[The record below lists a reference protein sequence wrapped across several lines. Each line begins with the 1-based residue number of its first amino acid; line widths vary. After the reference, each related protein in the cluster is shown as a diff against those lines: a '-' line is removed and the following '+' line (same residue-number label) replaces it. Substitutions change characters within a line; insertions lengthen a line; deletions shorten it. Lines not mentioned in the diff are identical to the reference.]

1 MQAHNPIILNDMRK
15 LLILWLCVVS
25 STLTMGQEML
35 EIIEPE
41 YIHLTTDRPFYFE
54 EERLVFQ
61 AVALSSKSFNI
72 VRRNDVLHAE
82 LLNDAGEL
90 LISERVLW
98 INGVANGE
106 MRLPKL
112 FEDYGTVYLH
122 VYTSSLLDEL
132 AWVRTNA
139 TIPVYRIPVTAMEE
153 NVLEAA
159 DDRKEPELIFYPSAD
174 QWVTNLP
181 NQVFLRAANTEK
193 GSSYK
198 AGITYSKSNVTD
210 SIAIGQN
217 RVGMFSIAPK
227 AGEAFTVS
235 LFEGKTI
242 VWSKD
247 YSAAN
252 SPGLTVQVQADNKAS
267 LELKI
272 LHTYV
277 DERKVEIE
285 ITHGGQDVLKRMLV
299 LNQPVVTVLVP
310 ANNQTEDRVFSIRIK
325 SEDGQVLHERL
336 VFEEANH
343 EQSLRWINQ
352 RAKLPSGST
361 PTLLFMVDSDSVDYS
376 RSYLSVKLLDDRM
389 TDAESSQL
397 STSGQAYQKHQLRRS
412 GILANKIPLNFS
424 QLTASEKEAWL
435 LTNRSDIILRK
446 TTRVSDTVQLAPDPY
461 EVGFRIKGRITVKE
475 TGEPLAYCPL
485 ALANTS
491 DFSLFRFTK
500 TTKEGYFRF
509 DNLKFIGEN
518 ELFLALQKFYEADVN
533 IEIFQP
539 ETPRFFVTE
548 ALSKPGVAL
557 GSAQL
562 LNEALERSII
572 DSVYAGTSDA
582 VKVFEEN
589 NFVSKIA
596 GFFLEPTEVV
606 DPLEYVPFNEMKDV
620 FKEILPTAFLR
631 FKKGKTLIRMAHSSM
646 QMPPNAVAT
655 GLMDVPSLV
664 IVDGVPIFNQEE
676 VLKINPATVTKYELY
691 HGLFTLGFEV
701 YLGLV
706 HIITN
711 VDYLN
716 KTDVKGLYRFKY
728 KGVSPTSTIAMGPQG
743 ETNSPYLSPV
753 GFWITELKPDEKGV
767 LQLPIRLTNVPGDY
781 LLTLETINTD
791 GKGMVMQ
798 WPLQIE

>member
-1 MQAHNPIILNDMRK
+1 MTMKK
-15 LLILWLCVVS
+15 LPILWFCLLL
-25 STLTMGQEML
+25 STLAIGQETL

-41 YIHLTTDRPFYFE
+41 YIHLTTDKPFYFE
-54 EERLVFQ
+54 EERIVFQ
-61 AVALSSKSFNI
+61 AVAISNKSFNV

-82 LLNDAGEL
+82 LLNEAGEL
-90 LISERVLW
+90 LASERVLW
-98 INGVANGE
+98 LNGVANGE

-112 FEDYGTVYLH
+112 FEDYGTLYLH
-122 VYTSSLLDEL
+122 VYTPSLLDEL

-139 TIPVYRIPVTAMEE
+139 AIPVYRIPVSAIDE
-153 NVLEAA
+153 NVLETASN
-159 DDRKEPELIFYPSAD
+159 RKEPELILYPSAD

-181 NQVFLRAANTEK
+181 NQVFLRAANTEA
-193 GSSYK
+193 GSTYK
-198 AGITYSKSNVTD
+198 AGIIYGSGNVTD
-210 SIAIGQN
+210 SIAIGKN
-217 RVGMFSIAPK
+217 LVGTFDITPK
-227 AGEAFTVS
+227 PNEAFTLA

-247 YSAAN
+247 FVPTN
-252 SPGLTVQVQADNKAS
+252 NLGLTLQAETDS
-267 LELKI
+267 TGDLELKI
-272 LHTYV
+272 LHTYP

-285 ITHGGQDVLKRMLV
+285 ITHGGQGVLKRMLA
-299 LNQPVVTVLVP
+299 LNQPMVTVLVP
-310 ANNQTEDRVFSIRIK
+310 ANKQSEDRVFSVRIK
-325 SEDGQVLHERL
+325 GSEGQVLLERL
-336 VFEEANH
+336 VFQEAND

-361 PTLLFMVDSDSVDYS
+361 PNLLFMVDSDSVDFS
-376 RSYLSVKLLDDRM
+376 KSYLSVKLLDNRM

-397 STSGQAYQKHQLRRS
+397 TTSGQAYQKHRLRRS
-412 GILANKIPLNFS
+412 GILTDKIPLNFS
-424 QLTASEKEAWL
+424 QMTATEKEAWL
-435 LTNRSDIILRK
+435 LTNRDDIILRK
-446 TTRVSDTVQLAPDPY
+446 TRRVNDTVQLAPDPY
-461 EVGFRIKGRITVKE
+461 QVGFRINGRITLKE

-509 DNLKFIGEN
+509 DNLRFIGEN
-518 ELFLALQKFYEADVN
+518 ELFLVLQKFYEADVN
-533 IEIFQP
+533 IEIFHP
-539 ETPRFFVTE
+539 KTPQFFVSE
-548 ALSKPGVAL
+548 ALGKPVEAP
-557 GSAQL
+557 GSNQL

-572 DSVYAGTSDA
+572 DSVYAGTSEV

-589 NFVSKIA
+589 NFISKIA

-631 FKKGKTLIRMAHSSM
+631 FKKGKPLIRMVHSSM
-646 QMPPNAVAT
+646 QMPPNAVVT

-691 HGLFTLGFEV
+691 HGLFTLGYEV

-706 HIITN
+706 HIVTN

-716 KTDVKGLYRFKY
+716 KTDIKGLHKFKY
-728 KGVSPTSTIAMGPQG
+728 KGVSPPSTIAMGPQG
-743 ETNSPYLSPV
+743 EPNSPYLSPV